1 MMIQRTERTYKAL
14 NFLVDLK
21 QKQSNVMDAR
31 ETRIQ
36 AQASF
41 KMTVESDEKQGKT
54 LMLFTVA
61 TIVFL
66 PLSFMAAFFA
76 INITEFQRDAG
87 GTLGLS
93 YVSKMM
99 FPVSF
104 AISAVFI
111 TVAFKVHSVQGIL
124 QWPMKWPWERRGRS
138 NNSMV

>member
-1 MMIQRTERTYKAL
+1 
-14 NFLVDLK
+14 
-21 QKQSNVMDAR
+21 
-31 ETRIQ
+31 
-36 AQASF
+36 
-41 KMTVESDEKQGKT
+41 MTVESEKQGKT

-99 FPVSF
+99 
-104 AISAVFI
+104 
-111 TVAFKVHSVQGIL
+111 
-124 QWPMKWPWERRGRS
+124 
-138 NNSMV
+138 

>member
-1 MMIQRTERTYKAL
+1 
-14 NFLVDLK
+14 
-21 QKQSNVMDAR
+21 
-31 ETRIQ
+31 
-36 AQASF
+36 
-41 KMTVESDEKQGKT
+41 
-54 LMLFTVA
+54 
-61 TIVFL
+61 
-66 PLSFMAAFFA
+66 MAAFFA

-99 FPVSF
+99 CEFSKILECWRQKMTKHFLVPVSF

-111 TVAFKVHSVQGIL
+111 TVAFKVHSVEGIL